1 MNILSKPILHLIS
14 DVVAGKGIKP
24 GQFNLEN
31 LEDGLAGDAY
41 MANFNN
47 LIETLEQTGEFEL
60 PKDFMDLGK
69 KFDLT
74 NIDLENL
81 TELPKPGEE
90 LENLE
95 MEPLVAD
102 LTTVPVVAKPPEAAG
117 LASTT
122 GDAEAASAAPPAMFK
137 ELNAAFNKL
146 KQAEIADGAAKQSAT
161 VEKNIASGAA
171 VVELPKTASANA
183 VNATTGNLAEVKTA
197 MNQASAKV
205 AAVAEEVASTVKDA
219 KSGAKVDA
227 PGVSVV
233 SVVKTP
239 VGQVPFLPQVTIKGL
254 PDFVVREIT
263 ALRFERRIEPLTPT
277 VWRHRV
283 HNGPDVPWNS
293 SWCRD
298 LLALLKCGLCNR
310 TVSLM

>member
-14 DVVAGKGIKP
+14 DVVGSKGIKP

-31 LEDGLAGDAY
+31 TEGDLAGDAY
-41 MANFNN
+41 LANFNN

-60 PKDFMDLGK
+60 PKEFMDLNK
-69 KFDLT
+69 QFDLAK
-74 NIDLENL
+74 IDLEKM
-81 TELPKPGEE
+81 TELPNPGEE
-90 LENLE
+90 LDNLE

-102 LTTVPVVAKPPEAAG
+102 LTAVPVLTKP
-117 LASTT
+117 
-122 GDAEAASAAPPAMFK
+122 AEAAALTTPTANAEDPASAPPAMFK

-146 KQAEIADGAAKQSAT
+146 KQAEVVDGAAKQSAT

-171 VVELPKTASANA
+171 AVELPKTASANA
-183 VNATTGNLAEVKTA
+183 VNATTVNLAEVRAA
-197 MNQASAKV
+197 MNQAPARV
-205 AAVAEEVASTVKDA
+205 AAVAEEVASNLKDA
-219 KSGAKVDA
+219 RPGAKVEA

-263 ALRFERRIEPLTPT
+263 ALRFER
-277 VWRHRV
+277 
-283 HNGPDVPWNS
+283 PDQATNPNNLAAQSAQRSGRSVELQLVP
-293 SWCRD
+293 
-298 LLALLKCGLCNR
+298 
-310 TVSLM
+310 